1 MLKGYLTGMLSKEL
15 REKGYSLTEDE
26 DFLYLALNGEII
38 KVYSVAVGITINKIE
53 EELNANL

>member
-38 KVYSVAVGITINKIE
+38 KVYSIAGGITINKIE